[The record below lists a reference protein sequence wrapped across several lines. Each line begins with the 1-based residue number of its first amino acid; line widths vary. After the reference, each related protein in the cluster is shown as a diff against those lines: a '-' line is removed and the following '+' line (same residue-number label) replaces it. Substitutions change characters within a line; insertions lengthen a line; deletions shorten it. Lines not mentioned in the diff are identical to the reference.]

1 MRGNT
6 LVFVGGWVVATVLW
20 IGLGGF
26 LGANARYWLGIL
38 VGRFLGAGFP
48 WATGLVNISG
58 ALAIGFIATLFADRA
73 IDNESLRLFLIV
85 GLLGGYTTFSSYT
98 WEAINLMQEDRW
110 WPAIGYLVGSNVIGI
125 LACVAGVVIA
135 RTWT

>member
-1 MRGNT
+1 MT
-6 LVFVGGWVVATVLW
+6 AVLW

-26 LGANARYWLGIL
+26 LGANARYWLGSLINRL
-38 VGRFLGAGFP
+38 LGTGFP

-58 ALAIGFIATLFADRA
+58 ALAIGIIATLFADRA

-98 WEAINLMQEDRW
+98 WEAVTMMQEDRW
-110 WPAIGYLVGSNVIGI
+110 LPAIGYLIGSNVIGI
-125 LACVAGVVIA
+125 LACVVGVLIA
-135 RTWT
+135 RIWT